1 MKADRLTILLAMLPT
16 LLLAQDNLVYNA
28 SFEDNRECPRKIE
41 ALGVLT
47 IVEGWYQP
55 TAGSADYYNV
65 CGSKD
70 CGVPGNK
77 LGHQPARSGNAYCGI
92 YCSKTTYREYLQTEL
107 KEPLKKGA
115 KYRVSYWVN
124 LSSNSNCA
132 VSSMGALLTTER
144 VTDTVKG
151 VLMARA
157 WSELAPGVRQS
168 VATYYK
174 PQVVSDALLADTAEW
189 MEVSGEITAEGG
201 ERFLTIGNFHAAGRS
216 GIEEVEWVS
225 GLLGGAYYYIDDVEI
240 RLVAEAVDTMEEK
253 ESEPQATE
261 AVPTVGETL
270 TLREIYFQYDKTTLL
285 QQSYNELQRLLR
297 LLEANPKMRIEI
309 GGHTDSKGSVEYNQR
324 LSEGRAKAVADYLIE
339 HGINAKRLEFKGYGK
354 SRPIDD
360 NDSEEG
366 RARNRRV
373 EIKVLSR

>member
-1 MKADRLTILLAMLPT
+1 MKADRLTILLAMMPT
-16 LLLAQDNLVYNA
+16 LLMAQDNLVYNA

-151 VLMARA
+151 VLMARE

-168 VATYYK
+168 VSTYYK
-174 PQVVSDALLADTAEW
+174 PQVVSDVLLADTAEW
-189 MEVSGEITAEGG
+189 MEVSGEMTAEGG

-240 RLVAEAVDTMEEK
+240 RLVAEAVDTVEEK

-270 TLREIYFQYDKTTLL
+270 TLREIYFQYDKTILL

-373 EIKVLSR
+373 EIRVLAR

>member
-201 ERFLTIGNFHAAGRS
+201 ERFMTIGNFHAAGRS

-240 RLVAEAVDTMEEK
+240 RLMAEAVDTVEEK

>member
-1 MKADRLTILLAMLPT
+1 MLPT

-70 CGVPGNK
+70 CGMPGNK

-151 VLMARA
+151 VLMARE

-174 PQVVSDALLADTAEW
+174 PQVVSDVLLADTAEW
-189 MEVSGEITAEGG
+189 MEVSGEMTAEGG

-240 RLVAEAVDTMEEK
+240 RLVAEAVDTVEEK
-253 ESEPQATE
+253 EAEPQASG

>member
-92 YCSKTTYREYLQTEL
+92 YCSKTIYREYLQTEL

-151 VLMARA
+151 VLMARE

-174 PQVVSDALLADTAEW
+174 PQVVSDVLLADTAEW
-189 MEVSGEITAEGG
+189 MEVSGEMTAEGG

-225 GLLGGAYYYIDDVEI
+225 GLLSGAYYYIDDVEI
-240 RLVAEAVDTMEEK
+240 RLVAEAVDTVEEK

-270 TLREIYFQYDKTTLL
+270 TLREIYFQYDKTILL

-373 EIKVLSR
+373 EIKILSR